1 MKKIKL
7 HSETVYFAGI
17 VLLALAVAMLTAADF
32 GISMIVAPAY
42 ILSVK
47 TGFLSFGQAEY
58 VIQAVLFLAFCAVMK
73 RFRVVYLSSFLT
85 CLVYGAVL
93 DLWRLVP
100 LFDPNVTAPG
110 SMGMPLRIFMFVA
123 GILITAFSVACFFK
137 TYLYPQVY
145 DFFVKGV
152 STKYHLNRAIF
163 KTVFDLSC
171 LALGCV
177 MTLVFFGD
185 FVGIRLGTLF
195 MALING
201 TVIGFF
207 DKLIDRVFEIE
218 PWLARF
224 AGEFSLEEDA

>member
-7 HSETVYFAGI
+7 HAEIVYFAGI

-47 TGFLSFGQAEY
+47 AGFLSFGQAEY
-58 VIQAVLFLAFCAVMK
+58 VIQAVLFIVFCAVMK

-85 CLVYGAVL
+85 CLIYGAVL

-100 LFDPNVTAPG
+100 LFNPNVTAPG
-110 SMGMPLRIFMFVA
+110 SMGTALRVFLFVA
-123 GILITAFSVACFFK
+123 GILLTSFSVACFFK

-152 STKYHLNRAIF
+152 SAKYHLNRSVF
-163 KTVFDLSC
+163 KTAFDLSC
-171 LALGCV
+171 LVLGTV
-177 MTLVFFGD
+177 MTLVFFGS

-201 TVIGFF
+201 TLIGFC
-207 DKLIDRVFEIE
+207 DRLIDRGFEIE
-218 PWLARF
+218 PKYERF
-224 AGEFSLEEDA
+224 ARRFSLEE